1 MMSFHVKQ
9 KQIPVVES
17 AYFFYIKGCPT
28 LKNRFAKLFGV
39 NRKDEVAVTQIAEVR
54 EDDTVQELSLSR
66 LRPNRYQPRKV
77 FEPAKIEELA
87 TTISEHGLLQP
98 IVVRKADGDC
108 YEIIAGERR
117 FRAVKSLGWS
127 AIPAIVRDMDDDTTA
142 ALALIENLQREQLS
156 PIEEA
161 EAYDRLLALNGLT
174 QDALAKSL
182 GKSQSTIANKLRLLK
197 LPEDVKQSLRDRRIN
212 ERHARALLPLKEEGL
227 QLQVLAEVLEQ
238 DFNVK
243 ETEERVAF
251 LTTPIEEEKRKPK
264 KQRRRTKSF
273 ARDTRIAINTIRD
286 SIDLIGKT
294 GIDVQTEEVDEE
306 EFVEIRIRIPKARP
320 QK

>member
-1 MMSFHVKQ
+1 M
-9 KQIPVVES
+9 
-17 AYFFYIKGCPT
+17 
-28 LKNRFAKLFGV
+28 KNRFAKLFGV

-54 EDDTVQELSLSR
+54 ADDTVQELSLSR

-142 ALALIENLQREQLS
+142 VLALIENLQREQLS

-182 GKSQSTIANKLRLLK
+182 GKSQSTIANKVRLLK

>member
-1 MMSFHVKQ
+1 M
-9 KQIPVVES
+9 
-17 AYFFYIKGCPT
+17 
-28 LKNRFAKLFGV
+28 KNRFAKLFGV
-39 NRKDEVAVTQIAEVR
+39 NRKEVAVTEITEVR
-54 EDDTVQELSLSR
+54 ADDTVQELALSR

-77 FEPAKIEELA
+77 FEPSKIEELA
-87 TTISEHGLLQP
+87 ATISEHGLLQP
-98 IVVRKADGDC
+98 IVVRRADGDC

-117 FRAVKSLGWS
+117 FRAAKSLGWS

-161 EAYDRLLALNGLT
+161 EAYDRLLAMKGLT
-174 QDALAKSL
+174 QGALAKSL

-197 LPEDVKQSLRDRRIN
+197 LPDDVKQCLRDRRIN

-227 QLQVLAEVLEQ
+227 QLQVLVEILEE
-238 DFNVK
+238 DYNVK
-243 ETEERVAF
+243 ETEERVSL

-273 ARDTRIAINTIRD
+273 ARDTRIALNTIRD
-286 SIDLIGKT
+286 SIGLIEKT

>member
-1 MMSFHVKQ
+1 
-9 KQIPVVES
+9 
-17 AYFFYIKGCPT
+17 
-28 LKNRFAKLFGV
+28 V

-54 EDDTVQELSLSR
+54 ADDTVQELSLSR

>member
-1 MMSFHVKQ
+1 M
-9 KQIPVVES
+9 
-17 AYFFYIKGCPT
+17 
-28 LKNRFAKLFGV
+28 KNRFAKLFGV

-54 EDDTVQELSLSR
+54 ADDTVQELSLSR

-227 QLQVLAEVLEQ
+227 QLQVLVEVLEQ
-238 DFNVK
+238 DYNVK

-251 LTTPIEEEKRKPK
+251 LTTPLEEEKRKPK

>member
-1 MMSFHVKQ
+1 
-9 KQIPVVES
+9 
-17 AYFFYIKGCPT
+17 

-54 EDDTVQELSLSR
+54 ADDTVQELSLSR

-227 QLQVLAEVLEQ
+227 QLQVLVEVLEQ
-238 DFNVK
+238 DYNVK

>member
-1 MMSFHVKQ
+1 M
-9 KQIPVVES
+9 
-17 AYFFYIKGCPT
+17 
-28 LKNRFAKLFGV
+28 KNRFAKLFGV
-39 NRKDEVAVTQIAEVR
+39 NRKDEVAVTQITEVR
-54 EDDTVQELSLSR
+54 ADDTVQELSLSR

-212 ERHARALLPLKEEGL
+212 ERHARALLPLKKEGL

>member
-1 MMSFHVKQ
+1 M
-9 KQIPVVES
+9 
-17 AYFFYIKGCPT
+17 
-28 LKNRFAKLFGV
+28 KNRFAKLFGV

-54 EDDTVQELSLSR
+54 ADDTVQELSLSR

-227 QLQVLAEVLEQ
+227 QLQVLVEVLEQ
-238 DFNVK
+238 DYNVK

>member
-1 MMSFHVKQ
+1 M
-9 KQIPVVES
+9 
-17 AYFFYIKGCPT
+17 
-28 LKNRFAKLFGV
+28 KNRFAKLFGV
-39 NRKDEVAVTQIAEVR
+39 NRKDEVAVTQIAEIR

-251 LTTPIEEEKRKPK
+251 LTTPI
-264 KQRRRTKSF
+264 
-273 ARDTRIAINTIRD
+273 
-286 SIDLIGKT
+286 
-294 GIDVQTEEVDEE
+294 
-306 EFVEIRIRIPKARP
+306 
-320 QK
+320 

>member
-1 MMSFHVKQ
+1 M
-9 KQIPVVES
+9 
-17 AYFFYIKGCPT
+17 
-28 LKNRFAKLFGV
+28 KNRFAKLFGV

-54 EDDTVQELSLSR
+54 ADDTVQELALSR

-227 QLQVLAEVLEQ
+227 QLQVLLEVLEQ

-286 SIDLIGKT
+286 SINLIGQT

>member
-1 MMSFHVKQ
+1 M
-9 KQIPVVES
+9 
-17 AYFFYIKGCPT
+17 
-28 LKNRFAKLFGV
+28 KNRFAKLFGV

-54 EDDTVQELSLSR
+54 ADDTVQELSLSR

-197 LPEDVKQSLRDRRIN
+197 LPEDVKQALRDRRIN

>member
-1 MMSFHVKQ
+1 M
-9 KQIPVVES
+9 
-17 AYFFYIKGCPT
+17 
-28 LKNRFAKLFGV
+28 KNRFAKLFGV
-39 NRKDEVAVTQIAEVR
+39 NRKDEVAVTEIEAVR
-54 EDDTVQELSLSR
+54 PDDTVQELTLSR

-87 TTISEHGLLQP
+87 ATISEHGLLQP

-127 AIPAIVRDMDDDTTA
+127 AIPAIVREMDDDTTA

-161 EAYDRLLALNGLT
+161 EAYDRLLTMKALT

-197 LPEDVKQSLRDRRIN
+197 LPDDVKQCLRDRRIN
-212 ERHARALLPLKEEGL
+212 ERQARALLPLKEEGL
-227 QLQVLAEVLEQ
+227 QLQVLVEILEE
-238 DFNVK
+238 DYNVK

-273 ARDTRIAINTIRD
+273 ARDTRIALNTIRD

>member
-1 MMSFHVKQ
+1 M
-9 KQIPVVES
+9 
-17 AYFFYIKGCPT
+17 
-28 LKNRFAKLFGV
+28 KNRFAKLFGV
-39 NRKDEVAVTQIAEVR
+39 NRKDEVAVTQIAEIR

-197 LPEDVKQSLRDRRIN
+197 LPEDVKQALRDRRIN

>member
-1 MMSFHVKQ
+1 M
-9 KQIPVVES
+9 
-17 AYFFYIKGCPT
+17 
-28 LKNRFAKLFGV
+28 KNRFAKLFGV
-39 NRKDEVAVTQIAEVR
+39 NRKDEVAVTQITEVR
-54 EDDTVQELSLSR
+54 ADDTVQELSLSR

-286 SIDLIGKT
+286 SINLIGQT

>member
-1 MMSFHVKQ
+1 M
-9 KQIPVVES
+9 
-17 AYFFYIKGCPT
+17 
-28 LKNRFAKLFGV
+28 KNRFAKLFGV

-77 FEPAKIEELA
+77 FELAKIEELA

-142 ALALIENLQREQLS
+142 ALA

>member
-1 MMSFHVKQ
+1 M
-9 KQIPVVES
+9 
-17 AYFFYIKGCPT
+17 
-28 LKNRFAKLFGV
+28 KNRFAKLFGV

-54 EDDTVQELSLSR
+54 ADDTVQELSLSR

>member
-1 MMSFHVKQ
+1 M
-9 KQIPVVES
+9 
-17 AYFFYIKGCPT
+17 
-28 LKNRFAKLFGV
+28 KNRFAKLFGV

-54 EDDTVQELSLSR
+54 ADDTVQELSLSR

-286 SIDLIGKT
+286 SINLIGKT

>member
-1 MMSFHVKQ
+1 
-9 KQIPVVES
+9 VVES
-17 AYFFYIKGCPT
+17 AYFLHKGVPT
-28 LKNRFAKLFGV
+28 LKNRFARLFGGGQ
-39 NRKDEVAVTQIAEVR
+39 KEAAVTQITEAQKN
-54 EDDTVQELSLSR
+54 DTVEEIPLTR
-66 LRPNRYQPRKV
+66 LHPNRYQPRQV

-87 TTISEHGLLQP
+87 MTISEHGLLQP
-98 IVVRKADGDC
+98 IVVRKAEEDL

-117 FRAVKSLGWS
+117 FRAAKSLGWS
-127 AIPAIVRDMDDDTTA
+127 VIPAIVREMDDDTTA

-161 EAYDRLLALNGLT
+161 EAYDRLLAMRGLT
-174 QDALAKSL
+174 QEALAKNL

-197 LPEDVKQSLRDRRIN
+197 LPIDVKQSLRDRRIS
-212 ERHARALLPLKEEGL
+212 ERHARALLPLKDET
-227 QLQVLAEVLEQ
+227 LQVQVLLEILDQ

-251 LTTPIEEEKRKPK
+251 LTTPIEEAKRQPK

-273 ARDTRIAINTIRD
+273 ARDTRIALNTIRD

-294 GIDVQTEEVDEE
+294 GIEVQTEEVDEE

>member
-54 EDDTVQELSLSR
+54 ADDTVQELSLSR

-212 ERHARALLPLKEEGL
+212 ERHARALLPLKEDGL

>member
-1 MMSFHVKQ
+1 M
-9 KQIPVVES
+9 
-17 AYFFYIKGCPT
+17 
-28 LKNRFAKLFGV
+28 KNRFAKLFGV
-39 NRKDEVAVTQIAEVR
+39 NRKDEVAVTQIAEIR

>member
-54 EDDTVQELSLSR
+54 ADDTVQELSLSR

>member
-1 MMSFHVKQ
+1 M
-9 KQIPVVES
+9 
-17 AYFFYIKGCPT
+17 
-28 LKNRFAKLFGV
+28 KNRFAKLFGV
-39 NRKDEVAVTQIAEVR
+39 NRKDEVAVTHIAEVR
-54 EDDTVQELSLSR
+54 ADDTVQELALSR

>member
-1 MMSFHVKQ
+1 M
-9 KQIPVVES
+9 
-17 AYFFYIKGCPT
+17 
-28 LKNRFAKLFGV
+28 KNRFAKLFGV

-54 EDDTVQELSLSR
+54 ADDTVQELSLSR

-77 FEPAKIEELA
+77 KEPAKIEELA

-306 EFVEIRIRIPKARP
+306 EFVEIRIRIPKTRP

>member
-1 MMSFHVKQ
+1 M
-9 KQIPVVES
+9 
-17 AYFFYIKGCPT
+17 
-28 LKNRFAKLFGV
+28 KNRFAKLFGV

-54 EDDTVQELSLSR
+54 ADDTVQELALSR

>member
-39 NRKDEVAVTQIAEVR
+39 NRKDEVAVTQIAEIR

>member
-1 MMSFHVKQ
+1 
-9 KQIPVVES
+9 
-17 AYFFYIKGCPT
+17 
-28 LKNRFAKLFGV
+28 
-39 NRKDEVAVTQIAEVR
+39 KDEVAVTQIAEVR
-54 EDDTVQELSLSR
+54 ADDTVQELSLSR

>member
-1 MMSFHVKQ
+1 M
-9 KQIPVVES
+9 
-17 AYFFYIKGCPT
+17 
-28 LKNRFAKLFGV
+28 KNRFAKLFGV

-108 YEIIAGERR
+108 YEIIVGERR

-197 LPEDVKQSLRDRRIN
+197 LPEDVKQALRDRRIN

>member
-1 MMSFHVKQ
+1 M
-9 KQIPVVES
+9 
-17 AYFFYIKGCPT
+17 
-28 LKNRFAKLFGV
+28 KNRFAKLFGV
-39 NRKDEVAVTQIAEVR
+39 NRKDEVAVTEIEAVR
-54 EDDTVQELSLSR
+54 PDDTVQELTLSR

-77 FEPAKIEELA
+77 FEPSKIEELA
-87 TTISEHGLLQP
+87 ATISEHGLLQP

-127 AIPAIVRDMDDDTTA
+127 AIPAIVREMDDDTTA

-161 EAYDRLLALNGLT
+161 EAYDRLLTMKALT

-197 LPEDVKQSLRDRRIN
+197 LPDDVKQCLRDRRIN
-212 ERHARALLPLKEEGL
+212 ERQARALLPLKEEGL
-227 QLQVLAEVLEQ
+227 QLQVLVEILEE
-238 DFNVK
+238 DYNVK

-273 ARDTRIAINTIRD
+273 ARDTRIALNTIRD

>member
-1 MMSFHVKQ
+1 M
-9 KQIPVVES
+9 
-17 AYFFYIKGCPT
+17 
-28 LKNRFAKLFGV
+28 KNRFAKLFGV
-39 NRKDEVAVTQIAEVR
+39 NRKDEFAVTQIAEVR
-54 EDDTVQELSLSR
+54 ADDTVQELSLSR

-227 QLQVLAEVLEQ
+227 QLQVLVEVLEQ
-238 DFNVK
+238 DYNVK

>member
-1 MMSFHVKQ
+1 M
-9 KQIPVVES
+9 ES
-17 AYFFYIKGCPT
+17 AYFLHRGVPT
-28 LKNRFAKLFGV
+28 LKKTFAKLFGS
-39 NRKDEVAVTQIAEVR
+39 RPEVAVAELAEVKSN
-54 EDDTVQELSLSR
+54 DAVQEIALSL
-66 LRPNRYQPRKV
+66 LLPNRYQPRKV
-77 FEPAKIEELA
+77 FEPAKIDELA
-87 TTISEHGLLQP
+87 VTIDEHGLLQP
-98 IVVRKADGDC
+98 IVVRKAEGDR

-127 AIPAIVRDMDDDTTA
+127 VIPAIVREMDDDTTA

-161 EAYDRLLALNGLT
+161 EAYDRLLAMNGLT
-174 QDALAKSL
+174 QAALAKSL

-197 LPEDVKQSLRDRRIN
+197 LPEDVKQCLRDRQIN
-212 ERHARALLPLKEEGL
+212 ERHARALLPLKESGL
-227 QLQVLAEVLEQ
+227 QIQVLMEILEQ

-243 ETEERVAF
+243 ETEERVEF

-286 SIDLIGKT
+286 SVSLIGKT
-294 GIDVQTEEVDEE
+294 GIEVQTEEVEE
-306 EFVEIRIRIPKARP
+306 DEFVEIRIRIPKARP

>member
-108 YEIIAGERR
+108 YEIIVGERR

-197 LPEDVKQSLRDRRIN
+197 LPEDVKQALRDRRIN

>member
-1 MMSFHVKQ
+1 MSFHVKQ

-54 EDDTVQELSLSR
+54 ADDTVQELSLSR

>member
-1 MMSFHVKQ
+1 
-9 KQIPVVES
+9 
-17 AYFFYIKGCPT
+17 
-28 LKNRFAKLFGV
+28 LFGV

-54 EDDTVQELSLSR
+54 ADDTVQELSLSR

-264 KQRRRTKSF
+264 KHRRRTKSF

>member
-1 MMSFHVKQ
+1 M
-9 KQIPVVES
+9 
-17 AYFFYIKGCPT
+17 
-28 LKNRFAKLFGV
+28 KNRFAKLFGV
-39 NRKDEVAVTQIAEVR
+39 NRKDEVAVTQITEVR
-54 EDDTVQELSLSR
+54 ADDTVQELSLSR

>member
-54 EDDTVQELSLSR
+54 ADDTVQELSLSR

-294 GIDVQTEEVDEE
+294 GIVVQTEEVDEE

>member
-1 MMSFHVKQ
+1 M
-9 KQIPVVES
+9 
-17 AYFFYIKGCPT
+17 
-28 LKNRFAKLFGV
+28 KNRFAKLFGV

-54 EDDTVQELSLSR
+54 ADDTVQELSLSR

-161 EAYDRLLALNGLT
+161 EAYDRLLGLNGLT

-227 QLQVLAEVLEQ
+227 QLQVLVEVLEQ
-238 DFNVK
+238 DYNVK

>member
-1 MMSFHVKQ
+1 M
-9 KQIPVVES
+9 
-17 AYFFYIKGCPT
+17 
-28 LKNRFAKLFGV
+28 KNRFAKLFGV

-54 EDDTVQELSLSR
+54 ADDTVQELSLSR

-306 EFVEIRIRIPKARP
+306 
-320 QK
+320 

>member
-1 MMSFHVKQ
+1 M
-9 KQIPVVES
+9 ES
-17 AYFFYIKGCPT
+17 AYFLHRGVPT
-28 LKNRFAKLFGV
+28 LKKTFAKLFGS
-39 NRKDEVAVTQIAEVR
+39 RPEVAVTEIAEVKPN
-54 EDDTVQELSLSR
+54 DAVQDIALSL
-66 LRPNRYQPRKV
+66 LLPNRYQPRKV

-87 TTISEHGLLQP
+87 VTIDEHGLLQP
-98 IVVRKADGDC
+98 IVVRKAEEGR

-127 AIPAIVRDMDDDTTA
+127 VIPAIVREMDDDTTA

-161 EAYDRLLALNGLT
+161 EAYDRLLAMKGLT

-197 LPEDVKQSLRDRRIN
+197 LPNDVKQCLRDRQIN

-227 QLQVLAEVLEQ
+227 QLQVLMEIIEQ

-273 ARDTRIAINTIRD
+273 ARDTRIALNTIWD
-286 SIDLIGKT
+286 SVSLIGKT
-294 GIDVQTEEVDEE
+294 GIEVQTEEVEE
-306 EFVEIRIRIPKARP
+306 DEFVEIRIRIPKARP

>member
-1 MMSFHVKQ
+1 M
-9 KQIPVVES
+9 ES
-17 AYFFYIKGCPT
+17 AYFLHRGVPT
-28 LKNRFAKLFGV
+28 LKKTFAKLFGG
-39 NRKDEVAVTQIAEVR
+39 RPEVAVAQLAEVKP
-54 EDDTVQELSLSR
+54 DDAVQKIALSSL
-66 LRPNRYQPRKV
+66 LPNRYQPRKV
-77 FEPAKIEELA
+77 FEPSKIEELA
-87 TTISEHGLLQP
+87 ITIDEHGLLQP
-98 IVVRKADGDC
+98 IIVRKADADR

-127 AIPAIVRDMDDDTTA
+127 SIPAIVREMDDDTTA

-161 EAYDRLLALNGLT
+161 EAYDRLLTMNGLT
-174 QDALAKSL
+174 QGALAKSL

-197 LPEDVKQSLRDRRIN
+197 LPNDVKQSLRDRQIN
-212 ERHARALLPLKEEGL
+212 ERHARALLPLKDTGL
-227 QLQVLAEVLEQ
+227 QLQVLMEILEQ

-251 LTTPIEEEKRKPK
+251 LTTPIEEENRKPK

-286 SIDLIGKT
+286 SISLIGKT
-294 GIDVQTEEVDEE
+294 GIEVQTEEVEE
-306 EFVEIRIRIPKARP
+306 DEFVEIRIRIPKARP